1 MQKIVSAAKT
11 IYTWAKIA
19 IVWTIEHKT
28 YIVAALTA
36 IHAVSGFLCG
46 QADAN
51 RTLEELLIAAGLWG
65 LRHGVA
71 KASKAG
77 QAGQGEGQ

>member
-19 IVWTIEHKT
+19 IVWAAEHKT
-28 YIVAALTA
+28 YIVAVLTA

-51 RTLEELLIAAGLWG
+51 RTLEELLIAGGLWG

-71 KASKAG
+71 KVAGKADRS
-77 QAGQGEGQ
+77 EGQ